1 LNIYSAGRRRRHIQR
16 RPTHNVRPDP
26 KKATA
31 LPIDAQIKHLEFIQ
45 SVISRLATDSF
56 LAKGWALTVS
66 GALYGFATIHLNPWI
81 ALVGLM
87 PAVTF
92 WWLDAYF
99 LRGER
104 LFRCLYEDARKP
116 DTSVELF
123 SMNVDAYRGDQYSAW
138 RNVIFSQTLRV
149 FYSVLLI
156 VGLIIFVVSVIHESM
171 PVHAARTRPAIS
183 SSASS
188 RHGSLGGHIFP
199 M

>member
-1 LNIYSAGRRRRHIQR
+1 LDIYSAGHGRRYPRR
-16 RPTHNVRPDP
+16 NVRNPRLRINE
-26 KKATA
+26 AAA
-31 LPIDAQIKHLEFIQ
+31 LPTDAQIKHLEFIQ

-66 GALYGFATIHLNPWI
+66 GALYGFAANHLNPWV
-81 ALVGLM
+81 ALVGFM
-87 PAVTF
+87 PVVAF

-104 LFRCLYEDARKP
+104 LYRCLYDDARKP

-123 SMNVDAYRGDQYSAW
+123 SMNVGAYRGDRYSSW

-149 FYSVLLI
+149 FYGVLLI
-156 VGLIIFVVSVIHESM
+156 AGLIIFAASMIHQYR
-171 PVHAARTRPAIS
+171 PAHAARTRSAIS

-188 RHGSLGGHIFP
+188 DHDSLGGQIFP
-199 M
+199 I